1 MRLLETLKKMDL
13 QKYTVSLI
21 STSKKSSESR
31 LLPFHELFDSAV
43 LNIMV
48 GDENTAK
55 EVIGY
60 LDQYIQYLFVDIE
73 RKKKFDLWDIAKLQ
87 LKKTIMLPYK
97 PNDMTREAAYYFIC
111 KHFNYELKH
120 KKIIIY
126 GCGNI
131 GTKLAL
137 YLAENQA
144 EISLVG
150 RSKSKINLIK
160 NTLNAILPE
169 YNSTKVA
176 LFSQNEVYDGLIT
189 CLSGNHIVDVD
200 FLRYLNNGAVVID
213 IGISN
218 LSPDFILKASIY
230 SIKIYRLDV
239 RMGTPFLSALLRN
252 HLSSFIEKNIGQVE
266 LKGISCVSGGL
277 IGKEGDIVLD
287 AINKPKLIMGIA
299 NGTGGVKKYGD
310 YNKIDRHNIK
320 KIADLLVLR

>member
-13 QKYTVSLI
+13 EKYTVALI

-31 LLPFHELFDSAV
+31 LLPFHELLDRVV

-48 GDENTAK
+48 GDETIAK

-87 LKKTIMLPYK
+87 IKKTIILPYK

-150 RSKSKINLIK
+150 RNKSKIKLIK

-169 YNSTKVA
+169 YNSTKIG
-176 LFSQNEVYDGLIT
+176 LFSQNEMYDGLIT
-189 CLSGNHIVDVD
+189 CLSGNHVVDID
-200 FLRYLNNGAVVID
+200 FLQYLKNGAVVID

-218 LSPDFILKASIY
+218 LSPEFILKACMH

-239 RMGTPFLSALLRN
+239 RMGTPFLSALLQN
-252 HLSSFIEKNIGQVE
+252 HLSTFIEKNIGKVVLE
-266 LKGISCVSGGL
+266 GTSCVSGGL

-287 AINKPKLIMGIA
+287 TIYKPKLIIGIA
-299 NGTGGVKKYGD
+299 NGTGGIKKYND
-310 YNKIDRHNIK
+310 YNKIDRQNIK
-320 KIADLLVLR
+320 KIDNLLARS